1 MARFLIGTI
10 PVVGHV
16 SPALLIARELVNRG
30 HEVCWYT
37 GSAFRAKV
45 ESTGA
50 HFAPIVSGLD
60 YSYPSS
66 PKLGIEFAFKEKL
79 AKTLPQLFLHRFV
92 PSLMDLVFERK
103 FSFLCRDFAILQ
115 RLDCRRKKVKPAVFR
130 SQIILHCYAT

>member
-1 MARFLIGTI
+1 MAITQFTVCHKAAAHTLG
-10 PVVGHV
+10 
-16 SPALLIARELVNRG
+16 EL
-30 HEVCWYT
+30 
-37 GSAFRAKV
+37 S
-45 ESTGA
+45 
-50 HFAPIVSGLD
+50 D

-130 SQIILHCYAT
+130 SQIILYCYAT